1 MDLLATT
8 LVKLPPTEEKTNNN
22 MNWPNFVTFTRIA
35 LIPAVIL
42 VYYSSIQGNMIW
54 AAAVFAV
61 ASLTDWLDGYL
72 ARELNLTSDFGAF
85 IDPVADKVLVVVVLV
100 FLVSIYPSIWFV
112 IPTCII
118 IAREVM
124 VSALREWM
132 ASSNRRNIVA
142 VVFMG
147 KLKTTVQMIAI
158 IVLIASDPAGE
169 PLFWQ
174 FGYVLLYTSAILSL
188 WSMLYY
194 FKSAW
199 TSLSIN
205 DKD

>member
-1 MDLLATT
+1 
-8 LVKLPPTEEKTNNN
+8 
-22 MNWPNFVTFTRIA
+22 
-35 LIPAVIL
+35 
-42 VYYSSIQGNMIW
+42 MIW
-54 AAAVFAV
+54 AAAVFAI
-61 ASLTDWLDGYL
+61 ASLTDWLDGYI
-72 ARELNLTSDFGAF
+72 ARKLRQTSEFGAF
-85 IDPVADKVLVVVVLV
+85 FDPVADKVLVVVVLV

-118 IAREVM
+118 IAREVL

-132 ASSNRRNIVA
+132 ASSNQRNIVA

-158 IVLIASDPAGE
+158 IVLIASDPTGE

-174 FGYVLLYTSAILSL
+174 FGFVLLYVSAILSL

-194 FKSAW
+194 FKVAW
-199 TSLSIN
+199 TSLSTN
-205 DKD
+205 GKG